1 MSRASKYSIIFVC
14 LKNFFLYIAYLFV
27 FFLLQCVFSYNFEK
41 NIRIDIDSVYK
52 FLGIEITVRP
62 ISYVEVAI
70 GDTRGNRI
78 VLPHVIHQKT
88 DGYRAM
94 M

>member
-1 MSRASKYSIIFVC
+1 
-14 LKNFFLYIAYLFV
+14 
-27 FFLLQCVFSYNFEK
+27 
-41 NIRIDIDSVYK
+41 
-52 FLGIEITVRP
+52 
-62 ISYVEVAI
+62 VEVAI